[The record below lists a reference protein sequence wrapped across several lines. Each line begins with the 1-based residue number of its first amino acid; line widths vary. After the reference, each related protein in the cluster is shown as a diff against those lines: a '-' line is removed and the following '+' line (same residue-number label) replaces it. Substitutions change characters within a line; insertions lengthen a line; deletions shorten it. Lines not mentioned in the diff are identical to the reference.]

1 MPGDANWPAFLV
13 ISGQTVTRRPTS
25 INHAEAMGIRCVH
38 PGDRKLPL
46 VHMSR
51 GATALVVVALCV
63 GMNMLARGTSETYA
77 VFLLPL
83 EEEFGWGR
91 AALTGVYST
100 YMLVHG
106 LSAPLVGLLFDRLGP
121 RILYTGGALFLGG
134 GYFLAG
140 RLDQVWQFHLC
151 IGVLGG
157 IGVAAIGMVPASVM
171 VSRWFRARLG
181 TAMGITYAGLGL
193 GVIAVVP
200 FTQWIIESDGW
211 RSAYTFL
218 GSILLILMPVLLIL
232 PWKHFAAGNPDY
244 RSAHGPRAVSGWTLT
259 QALRTAAFWGLFA
272 VFFFTSVAIFSTIL
286 QAVAYLVEIGF
297 APLEAATAFGA
308 LGIMSVVGMVATGWL
323 ADRVGRRF
331 TATLSYVLTIA
342 GIGLL
347 FLLAQ
352 FPYYWLLVV
361 FVLFFGVSQGSRG
374 PVVST
379 LCAELF
385 PGGGI
390 GAIYGTLT
398 LGMGTGAALGAWM
411 SGWLRDATGGYEAG
425 LLFAAVMAL
434 LGLSQFWIVPALARG
449 AHAGSPKVPQS
460 AHFPVGGGHDDGEGN

>member
-1 MPGDANWPAFLV
+1 
-13 ISGQTVTRRPTS
+13 
-25 INHAEAMGIRCVH
+25 
-38 PGDRKLPL
+38 
-46 VHMSR
+46 
-51 GATALVVVALCV
+51 
-63 GMNMLARGTSETYA
+63 
-77 VFLLPL
+77 
-83 EEEFGWGR
+83 
-91 AALTGVYST
+91 
-100 YMLVHG
+100 
-106 LSAPLVGLLFDRLGP
+106 
-121 RILYTGGALFLGG
+121 
-134 GYFLAG
+134 
-140 RLDQVWQFHLC
+140 
-151 IGVLGG
+151 
-157 IGVAAIGMVPASVM
+157 
-171 VSRWFRARLG
+171 
-181 TAMGITYAGLGL
+181 
-193 GVIAVVP
+193 
-200 FTQWIIESDGW
+200 
-211 RSAYTFL
+211 
-218 GSILLILMPVLLIL
+218 
-232 PWKHFAAGNPDY
+232 
-244 RSAHGPRAVSGWTLT
+244 
-259 QALRTAAFWGLFA
+259 
-272 VFFFTSVAIFSTIL
+272 
-286 QAVAYLVEIGF
+286 VEIGF

-361 FVLFFGVSQGSRG
+361 FVLCFGVSQGSRG

-449 AHAGSPKVPQS
+449 AHAGSPKVSES
-460 AHFPVGGGHDDGEGN
+460 AHCPLGGGHDDGEGN